1 MEGQQVYLIS
11 GEDLEKV
18 RQALMGDEITSK
30 ANIVFKDAKLL
41 TGREGYYIRVIGTE
55 EQLKR
60 IKEIIG
66 ESAKEIEAKEVEEV
80 LKKLQEEDESALAG
94 FGSIFG

>member
-11 GEDLEKV
+11 GEDVEKV
-18 RQALMGDEITSK
+18 RQALMSDEVTSR

-41 TGREGYYIRVIGTE
+41 TGRDGYYIRVIGTE

-60 IKEIIG
+60 IKEIIAG
-66 ESAKEIEAKEVEEV
+66 SAKEIDAKEIEEV

>member
-1 MEGQQVYLIS
+1 MGGQHVYLIS
-11 GEDLEKV
+11 GEDVEKV
-18 RQALMGDEITSK
+18 RQALMSDEIASR

-60 IKEIIG
+60 IREIVG
-66 ESAKEIEAKEVEEV
+66 GSAKEIEAKEVEEV

>member
-18 RQALMGDEITSK
+18 RQALMSDEITSK

-94 FGSIFG
+94 FGSIFV

>member
-18 RQALMGDEITSK
+18 RQALMSDEITSK

>member
-1 MEGQQVYLIS
+1 MEDQQVYLIS

-18 RQALMGDEITSK
+18 RQALMSDDITSR

-66 ESAKEIEAKEVEEV
+66 SSAKEIEAKEVEEV
-80 LKKLQEEDESALAG
+80 LKKIQEEDENALAG

>member
-18 RQALMGDEITSK
+18 RQALFSDEITSR
-30 ANIVFKDAKLL
+30 ANIVFKDAKLM
-41 TGREGYYIRVIGTE
+41 TGRDGYYIRVIGTE

-66 ESAKEIEAKEVEEV
+66 ESAREIDAKEVEEV

>member
-18 RQALMGDEITSK
+18 RQALMSDEITSK
-30 ANIVFKDAKLL
+30 ANIVFKDARLL

>member
-18 RQALMGDEITSK
+18 RQTLFSDEITSR

-41 TGREGYYIRVIGTE
+41 TGKEGYYIRVIGTE

>member
-18 RQALMGDEITSK
+18 RQTLFSDEITSR